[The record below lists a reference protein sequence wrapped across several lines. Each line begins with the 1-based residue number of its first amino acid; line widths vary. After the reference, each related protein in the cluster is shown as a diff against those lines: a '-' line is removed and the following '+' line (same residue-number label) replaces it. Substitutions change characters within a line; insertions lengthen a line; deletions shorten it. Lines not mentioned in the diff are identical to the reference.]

1 MTIRGGALRA
11 PARCPYAQRE
21 HPGDRT
27 GGAVRADLRRRSVLA
42 AAVMTVP
49 LVAAG
54 CKGVGALGTPPQ
66 PGPDVAVLRGAI
78 GTEQALIAR
87 YRSAMA
93 GSPAL
98 SGTLGPLLAQHREH
112 LARLTSMLIEPAGH
126 SASPDTTPSA
136 AGTAAA
142 GSGPAATLA
151 ALEAAEAERGPVAGQ
166 PADPGSPGPGPADG
180 EHRGLRGQPR
190 PAAADA
196 PGGRM
201 TGAAGPATTR
211 SCWPGADRRRAAVRA
226 GRGER
231 GHLRLRSCRCAAGHR
246 GPGPGPAGLDPA

>member
-1 MTIRGGALRA
+1 
-11 PARCPYAQRE
+11 
-21 HPGDRT
+21 
-27 GGAVRADLRRRSVLA
+27 VRADLRRRSVLA

-54 CKGVGALGTPPQ
+54 CKGVGALGTPPE

-126 SASPDTTPSA
+126 GASPDTTPSA
-136 AGTAAA
+136 AGTAAT

-151 ALEAAEAERGPVAGQ
+151 ALEAAEA
-166 PADPGSPGPGPADG
+166 
-180 EHRGLRGQPR
+180 
-190 PAAADA
+190 
-196 PGGRM
+196 
-201 TGAAGPATTR
+201 GAARSLDSRLILAPPALAQLMA
-211 SCWPGADRRRAAVRA
+211 SIAASEASHALLLRTHEA
-226 GRGER
+226 GG
-231 GHLRLRSCRCAAGHR
+231 
-246 GPGPGPAGLDPA
+246 

>member
-1 MTIRGGALRA
+1 M
-11 PARCPYAQRE
+11 
-21 HPGDRT
+21 
-27 GGAVRADLRRRSVLA
+27 RADLRRRSVLA

-54 CKGVGALGTPPQ
+54 CKGVGALGTPPE

-126 SASPDTTPSA
+126 GASPDTTPSA
-136 AGTAAA
+136 AGTAAT
-142 GSGPAATLA
+142 GSGPAAALA
-151 ALEAAEAERGPVAGQ
+151 ALEAAEA
-166 PADPGSPGPGPADG
+166 
-180 EHRGLRGQPR
+180 
-190 PAAADA
+190 
-196 PGGRM
+196 
-201 TGAAGPATTR
+201 GAARSLDSRLILAPPALAQLMA
-211 SCWPGADRRRAAVRA
+211 SIAASEASHALLLRTHQA
-226 GRGER
+226 GG
-231 GHLRLRSCRCAAGHR
+231 
-246 GPGPGPAGLDPA
+246 